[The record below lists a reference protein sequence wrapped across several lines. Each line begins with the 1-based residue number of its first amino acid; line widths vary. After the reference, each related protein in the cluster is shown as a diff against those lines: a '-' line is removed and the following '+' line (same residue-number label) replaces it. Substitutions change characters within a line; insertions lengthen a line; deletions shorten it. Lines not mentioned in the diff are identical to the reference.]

1 MTMAMKHFFSVT
13 TIVAG
18 SIFATA
24 AWAHAFLDHAVPAVG
39 ATVAAPKEVAIWFT
53 EQIEPAFSAIEV
65 TDEAGNRV
73 DQGGTHRD
81 AGNPS
86 LLHVAVGQLK
96 PGSYKVRWHVVSVD
110 THRTSGDFSFTVAP

>member
-1 MTMAMKHFFSVT
+1 MLAASL
-13 TIVAG
+13 
-18 SIFATA
+18 IFANA
-24 AWAHAFLDHAVPAVG
+24 AWAHAFLDRAVPAVG

-65 TDEAGNRV
+65 TDAAGNRV
-73 DQGGTHRD
+73 DPGGTHRD
-81 AGNPS
+81 AANPS
-86 LLHVAVGQLK
+86 LLHVAVGPLK